1 MEEKTLNI
9 TEETLKNLSI
19 EELADLKV
27 EIDDLLETVNNLI
40 KKCEETLNN

>member
-9 TEETLKNLSI
+9 SEETLRDLSI
-19 EELADLKV
+19 EELTDLKV
-27 EIDDLLETVNNLI
+27 EIDDLLETVNDLI

>member
-9 TEETLKNLSI
+9 SEETLNNLSI

-27 EIDDLLETVNNLI
+27 EVEELLQSIDNLI
-40 KKCEETLNN
+40 EECNEQ